1 MTRIQ
6 PECFIEVWK
15 SGSLI
20 MPYVKPIPMKMLLPE
35 LSNTLYMKQNKTIA
49 LFLIK
54 PTNIPLAER
63 LEARKVYQQNNV
75 K

>member
-15 SGSLI
+15 TQVSLYQDKI
-20 MPYVKPIPMKMLLPE
+20 STIENLE
-35 LSNTLYMKQNKTIA
+35 NKLWCTKKLNGVTFA

-54 PTNIPLAER
+54 PTDIPLAER
-63 LEARKVYQQNNV
+63 LEARKVNNN
-75 K
+75 